1 MLGLEPTPEAYVGHL
16 VLIWR
21 EVWRVLRE
29 DGVCWL
35 NLGDSYATKQA
46 GNKTWGNGV
55 GSNKFYES
63 GGIGLAKRVIPT
75 SIKQKDLI
83 GIPWRVIF
91 ALQADGWYL
100 RSDIV
105 WAKGV
110 SYGEHNTKCPH
121 CGKKHQARYSGSC
134 MPESV
139 RDRPTKG
146 HEYLFLLAKG
156 KKYYYDKWA
165 VVEEA
170 SWERWGKQTVEKY
183 EGTGTSTGW
192 MRTRSRE
199 KLQEKAKTGRNLRSV
214 WTINPQNY
222 KGAHYAVFPEALVRP
237 CILAGTSEAGVCPE
251 CGMPWKRVMKR
262 GERTR
267 QHWAPGTDRKTEV
280 AKGRH
285 GDTSVLTT
293 GYKYQYGTIRW
304 QPTCS
309 CLIYDNASYGG
320 PNDVGEMPQEPYP
333 PSPIPAT
340 VLDPFAGSGTT
351 LLVAGELNRN
361 AIGLDL
367 SYSYLH
373 DQASERLGK
382 GEICTTS

>member
-1 MLGLEPTPEAYVGHL
+1 
-16 VLIWR
+16 
-21 EVWRVLRE
+21 
-29 DGVCWL
+29 
-35 NLGDSYATKQA
+35 
-46 GNKTWGNGV
+46 
-55 GSNKFYES
+55 
-63 GGIGLAKRVIPT
+63 
-75 SIKQKDLI
+75 
-83 GIPWRVIF
+83 
-91 ALQADGWYL
+91 
-100 RSDIV
+100 
-105 WAKGV
+105 
-110 SYGEHNTKCPH
+110 
-121 CGKKHQARYSGSC
+121 

-146 HEYLFLLAKG
+146 HEYLFLLAKS

-165 VVEEA
+165 VAESA
-170 SWERWGKQTVEKY
+170 AMTPQRRLTKRKDHPKGDDERPIHRRP
-183 EGTGTSTGW
+183 EGMENPS
-192 MRTRSRE
+192 S
-199 KLQEKAKTGRNLRSV
+199 RNLRSV
-214 WTINPQNY
+214 WTINPKPY
-222 KGAHYAVFPEALVRP
+222 KGAHFAVFPPDLVRP
-237 CILAGTSEAGVCPE
+237 CILAGTSEMGVCPE

-373 DQASERLGK
+373 DQASERLGFDK
-382 GEICTTS
+382 LRKWHCGIDGRQKVDDLPLFKETEKCTTS